1 MQDLGA
7 VDELQLSERHDAV
20 LVEGR
25 LEREVE
31 AGEYLDGRQPRH
43 DECGLDAAVLSQ
55 GKFLSQQSVDGLQRA
70 HLAAFELS
78 HSRVE
83 DFDGTWHLEADQ
95 GALDAVDHGGNDLR
109 MARH

>member
-1 MQDLGA
+1 MRFLSREGWNEKSKLA
-7 VDELQLSERHDAV
+7 SVLMVDS
-20 LVEGR
+20 
-25 LEREVE
+25 
-31 AGEYLDGRQPRH
+31 PCH
-43 DECGLDAAVLSQ
+43 DECGLDPPVLSQ
-55 GKFLSQQSVDGLQRA
+55 GKFLGQQSVDGLQRA